1 MYISCKA
8 SFSLNAF
15 KIRVTPSM
23 STFEVYNRV
32 PLDDYILVDT
42 LGVECNPVN
51 AGAEKSPDTP
61 NW

>member
-1 MYISCKA
+1 
-8 SFSLNAF
+8 
-15 KIRVTPSM
+15 M